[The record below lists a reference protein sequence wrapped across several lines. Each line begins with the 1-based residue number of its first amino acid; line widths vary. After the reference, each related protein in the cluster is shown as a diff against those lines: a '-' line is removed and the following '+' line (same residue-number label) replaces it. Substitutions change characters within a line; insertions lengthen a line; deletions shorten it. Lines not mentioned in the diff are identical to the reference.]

1 MRACY
6 RTVVKVS
13 LRHCRQVTCQFE
25 RNYTLMYLSPQ
36 HIKNEQERPKKN
48 PLVFF
53 AEKGA
58 VGHCTGNSHPKSIVT
73 PLFRGQRWNGL

>member
-1 MRACY
+1 M
-6 RTVVKVS
+6 VVYV
-13 LRHCRQVTCQFE
+13 
-25 RNYTLMYLSPQ
+25 SPQ

-58 VGHCTGNSHPKSIVT
+58 VGHCTGNSHHQSIVT
-73 PLFRGQRWNGL
+73 PLFRGQR